1 MGSGVRLLV
10 FESGPCPLG
19 KRLHFRL
26 LMREMGIAL
35 AESGWEDEMTDYSEC
50 SIHIHQLLSY
60 Y

>member
-35 AESGWEDEMTDYSEC
+35 AESGWGG
-50 SIHIHQLLSY
+50 
-60 Y
+60 